1 MEQGHVR
8 TTTVLVSR
16 EKLEVPGQCHPKH
29 VGHLVDPTTL
39 YKAQM
44 WWWY

>member
-1 MEQGHVR
+1 MERDHVR

-16 EKLEVPGQCHPKH
+16 EKLEVPGQCHPKRA
-29 VGHLVDPTTL
+29 GHLVGPTTL
-39 YKAQM
+39 GKAQ